1 MLNSEMSFN
10 RNCTLIAHS
19 AKVAIK
25 LLYLY
30 IVMAALIG
38 ATLRNLLDKMYQ
50 VVKIMNLTHETWPKE
65 KSKRGKIYR
74 FEDINFTIIITVKI
88 WERQSKFNKQLLSDA
103 LHGLCDNSEDS

>member
-1 MLNSEMSFN
+1 MPFN

-38 ATLRNLLDKMYQ
+38 ATRRNLLDKMYQ
-50 VVKIMNLTHETWPKE
+50 VIKIMNLTHET
-65 KSKRGKIYR
+65 
-74 FEDINFTIIITVKI
+74 
-88 WERQSKFNKQLLSDA
+88 
-103 LHGLCDNSEDS
+103 

>member
-1 MLNSEMSFN
+1 MPFN
-10 RNCTLIAHS
+10 RNCTFIAHS

-50 VVKIMNLTHETWPKE
+50 VIKIMNLTHET
-65 KSKRGKIYR
+65 
-74 FEDINFTIIITVKI
+74 
-88 WERQSKFNKQLLSDA
+88 
-103 LHGLCDNSEDS
+103 